1 MDPAALRI
9 LDANFNRAREG
20 LRALEEYARFAL
32 DDAPLTTSL
41 KQLRHDLSALS
52 SPLLGPEGIA
62 FRDTPSDV
70 GTRITTDSER
80 IRTNTGNVA
89 AAAAKRLA
97 ESLRCI
103 EEYGKLI
110 NPAAAAQAEQIR
122 YRLYA
127 IEQEM
132 IVTSPRRR
140 RLCGARMHVLV
151 TAELCKGDWLAVCGA
166 ALKGGADV
174 IQLREKSLSDC
185 ELLARARALRDLTR
199 AAGALLFINDRPDIA
214 RLCEADGVHVGQSD
228 LSVADVRSIAGPAI
242 LVGKSTHSVAEI
254 EKAIAEK
261 PDYIA
266 VGTMFSSATKP
277 DVKLAGPLLLEEAT
291 RLTDLP
297 LVAIGGI
304 TADNISRLKARSPF
318 AVAVSHAVIASAD
331 PWAAVCALIS
341 RVSTD

>member
-1 MDPAALRI
+1 MDAAALRI

-20 LRALEEYARFAL
+20 LRVLEEHARFAL
-32 DDAPLTTSL
+32 DDAALTSAL
-41 KQLRHDLSALS
+41 KLLRHDLSAIAGS
-52 SPLLGPEGIA
+52 LLGPESLA
-62 FRDTPSDV
+62 RRDTPGDC
-70 GTRITTDSER
+70 GTGITTESEGV
-80 IRTNTGNVA
+80 RTDTASIA

-110 NPAAAAQAEQIR
+110 NPSVATQAEQIR
-122 YRLYA
+122 YRLYS

-140 RLCGARMHVLV
+140 RLRDARIHVLV
-151 TAELCKGDWLAVCGA
+151 TAELCKGEWQSVCKAV
-166 ALKGGADV
+166 LEGGADV
-174 IQLREKSLSDC
+174 IQLREKSLSDR
-185 ELLARARALRDLTR
+185 ELVARARTFHDMTR

-214 RLCEADGVHVGQSD
+214 RLCHADGVHVGQTD
-228 LSVADVRSIAGPAI
+228 LSVADVRSIVGPTV

-254 EKAIAEK
+254 KQAIDEK

-266 VGTMFSSATKP
+266 VGTMFASATKP
-277 DVKLAGPLLLEEAT
+277 DVKVAGPQLLEEAV

-304 TADNISRLKARSPF
+304 TVDNIGRLNARPPF
-318 AVAVSHAVIASAD
+318 AVAVSHSVIASVD
-331 PWAAVCALIS
+331 PSAAVRAIKAGFS
-341 RVSTD
+341 NQ